1 VLENAGTRRVQ
12 AQHAGNDLTDRFPLI
27 VAALNRLRSHSCITD
42 GDAVDG
48 LG

>member
-1 VLENAGTRRVQ
+1 MSGDRLEVNVTFDSAKGY
-12 AQHAGNDLTDRFPLI
+12 RFPLI